1 MSRDVQLQTSPS
13 NDCDTFN
20 TGVEWLSF
28 YTIFVSSRVFSFTSS
43 LGLHLQSRKTKKHL
57 NDKESEVAPQTST
70 LQTVSPPTPSTRHK
84 PVNNQSN
91 YRQTS
96 WQRKETMNKTK
107 PAHKPS
113 IHSKSTRQITSKP
126 PMPAFLL
133 GYIKCNPL
141 LPPLKKPNN
150 KG

>member
-1 MSRDVQLQTSPS
+1 MAFILYYFCQQSCL
-13 NDCDTFN
+13 F
-20 TGVEWLSF
+20 
-28 YTIFVSSRVFSFTSS
+28 I
-43 LGLHLQSRKTKKHL
+43 HLQFGFAPAEQKDKKKHL

-70 LQTVSPPTPSTRHK
+70 LQTVSPPPPPRHK
-84 PVNNQSN
+84 PVNNQPN

-126 PMPAFLL
+126 PMPVFLL
-133 GYIKCNPL
+133 RYIKCNPL
-141 LPPLKKPNN
+141 LPPPKKPNN